1 MDYNNKMFNSMDKDH
16 TNFTCLCLAE
26 SKERKPA
33 KTKRKMAVITL
44 KGLTLLPE
52 STQEYSIP
60 ESFKIFWKWG
70 IE

>member
-1 MDYNNKMFNSMDKDH
+1 
-16 TNFTCLCLAE
+16 
-26 SKERKPA
+26 
-33 KTKRKMAVITL
+33 MAVMTR
-44 KGLTLLPE
+44 KSLTLLPE